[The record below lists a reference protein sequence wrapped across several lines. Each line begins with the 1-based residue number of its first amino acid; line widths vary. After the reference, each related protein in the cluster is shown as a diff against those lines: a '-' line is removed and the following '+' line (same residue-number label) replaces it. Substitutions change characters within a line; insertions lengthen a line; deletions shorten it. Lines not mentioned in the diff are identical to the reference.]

1 METSKKTPGKTSEL
15 TPRETRF
22 CQEYILDYNAT
33 KAAIRAGYSEKSAGA
48 NAWKILRRPG
58 IRRCIAALQ
67 QEQKERLCLNGDRI
81 ILELFDLLKKC
92 KEPVP
97 VRVWSR
103 TEKRYVETGEYKFDS
118 KGALKIVELL
128 MKHLGML
135 GHDAENADDAP
146 VWLMDDLDAEPCRE
160 DSGGKTGLDGKDGQ
174 P

>member
-1 METSKKTPGKTSEL
+1 M
-15 TPRETRF
+15 
-22 CQEYILDYNAT
+22 
-33 KAAIRAGYSEKSAGA
+33 
-48 NAWKILRRPG
+48 
-58 IRRCIAALQ
+58 
-67 QEQKERLCLNGDRI
+67 
-81 ILELFDLLKKC
+81 
-92 KEPVP
+92 
-97 VRVWSR
+97 RVWSR